1 MGADESTL
9 RSAASLEMWLNE
21 NMDDEEFL
29 EECKEEICGLAAEE

>member
-1 MGADESTL
+1 MDGADESTL

-29 EECKEEICGLAAEE
+29 AEAKENVGKLFE